1 MPDKNFHIS
10 LLATILILI
19 RFFYGIHSLLHHY
32 FFFFFLMIRR
42 PPRSTLFPYTTL
54 FRSTK
59 DENIFPGLQLATSDE
74 HVPGGLKDE
83 RNRGG
88 LFPLEIFGISEAV
101 HFGRANE
108 FRRAAVNHVAKVAG
122 LAAVIVEAGQA
133 GCAFAA
139 AHQRRKHDFLADAN
153 RGYVCADSGD
163 FASHVAA
170 RNVRQRNR
178 HVGQAAAYPKIEMI

>member
-1 MPDKNFHIS
+1 
-10 LLATILILI
+10 
-19 RFFYGIHSLLHHY
+19 
-32 FFFFFLMIRR
+32 MIRR

-54 FRSTK
+54 FRS
-59 DENIFPGLQLATSDE
+59 
-74 HVPGGLKDE
+74 
-83 RNRGG
+83 
-88 LFPLEIFGISEAV
+88 LEIFGISEAV

-163 FASHVAA
+163 FASHVAEIGRA
-170 RNVRQRNR
+170 SCRER
-178 HVGQAAAYPKIEMI
+178 G